1 MTLIPNQTVASL
13 RRNAFKVK
21 VEHQRFFTGLS
32 ERDNGQLK
40 PEYLIR
46 KEGLK
51 FLPKGG
57 KTTVY
62 VTRISDGTNFIGE
75 AVCSNKDAFNRK
87 IGVAISLGRLEI
99 VA

>member
-21 VEHQRFFTGLS
+21 VEHQRFYTDKGGF
-32 ERDNGQLK
+32 DNSNLK

-46 KEGLK
+46 QLGLP
-51 FLPKGG
+51 FFPKGG